1 MVGKSST
8 SEAVA
13 EHVNS
18 PILLVPLAEIL
29 AVTVGSV
36 FSTVTEAV
44 EVTAIP
50 WSSVAVS
57 VQLTSSPGEVFDWL
71 KVKVEVVL
79 A

>member
-1 MVGKSST
+1 M
-8 SEAVA
+8 A
-13 EHVNS
+13 EM
-18 PILLVPLAEIL
+18 L

-44 EVTAIP
+44 DVTATP

-57 VQLTSSPGEVFDWL
+57 VQLTSSPGEEFDWL
-71 KVKVEVVL
+71 NVRVDVVL

>member
-13 EHVNS
+13 EQVNS
-18 PILLVPLAEIL
+18 PVLVLPLADML

-36 FSTVTEAV
+36 LSTVTEADD
-44 EVTAIP
+44 VTAAP

-57 VQLTSSPGEVFDWL
+57 VQLTFSPGAVLDWL
-71 KVKVEVVL
+71 NVKVDVVL